1 MKKRKILVSIALASA
16 ALFSL
21 SACGKLIPAVPGQ
34 GSQSQK
40 EEAPKE
46 SSSSTP
52 AQSSSEDTS
61 STQPSEQNTPSLG
74 EGSENENQQS
84 SENTQQSG
92 EENPQQGGEENPQQG
107 EENPQ
112 QGGEEN
118 PQQGETPVVVV
129 KYSID
134 YVSEFGT
141 KPAKKEEVTELTAED
156 LPTLKNTD
164 NKFGGWFTDQ
174 SCSTP
179 AQIGTLSSN
188 VTLYAKWTAK
198 TYYEKFVDV
207 SAEKNTLVFS
217 EDFSS
222 TQTLAEYNAS
232 PAGLYQLASKKGAP
246 KAGSSYTIT
255 IENGKAK
262 ANDNDSEVNTD
273 DGNNNGKVQAIT
285 SFASN
290 GVVKSID
297 GYFDLTFDVVA
308 GNWTLVTFVG
318 DYGTKTSTEVFG
330 LRTIQDKSTKK
341 TYLKYRVFGG
351 DVADPETAI
360 ELKEDG
366 TYGIY
371 YSFDLSQSTIT
382 IKVVTKDS
390 SGAET
395 TNAFVTNKQLEG
407 LVALRYSAIST
418 SDKNS
423 NVFSF
428 DNIALNI
435 VEYTVDEFKALVKAM
450 AQQQLE
456 AMAAYYT
463 TNATEYEAWA
473 NKVIAAIES
482 AQTIEELKDLYDG
495 KASVMEEIQSI
506 ASDIQIA
513 IVDAISSINTQ
524 FGVTKDNSGA
534 YVVADYTINST
545 EFLTAYATA
554 IENISKSKSVTE
566 VNTNKENAITALS
579 AIDNDTKAH
588 DTYVATLMASLKT
601 VYPETNYTETDSV
614 YSNKT
619 AYETAIVSKDTELAS
634 AVTKAEIAALFDQ
647 LAAALDEIDT
657 NADLRAVAT
666 TALVEEL
673 DGYLATEIA
682 GLDADTFA
690 SVIAEISS
698 AKEDG
703 AEAIEDATTVAEKR
717 TALANAKSA
726 IDSLYS
732 MTQMTPEQALAN
744 AKSELTNYKATKLG
758 SFTNENLTNSV
769 NAVVLADDES
779 TLDTVDKV
787 NDALSAAKAEVNR
800 LVAIYVNEL
809 AFDDVYGDKYIDLQ
823 NKNYDLSD
831 ELYIIIKSGLSA
843 IRAAQS
849 DVEAKDAYDEAVE
862 EFDALYA
869 QLIATEFDVVFKNTD
884 LAATKFVF
892 GNAIDEPQDPTKDGF
907 VFAGWF
913 EDDTLTTP
921 YDFEKVHYD
930 SFEIYAKW
938 YDVYSVEENSTK
950 SIIFKE
956 VTKSDSSTTNVT
968 ANFKTSETF
977 IVKDSNGKDYAF
989 TTGAATNSGY
999 VINSSK
1005 GLRMKNFD
1013 SNEYISFT
1021 LTGTASVSIVLN
1033 QANDAER
1040 GIAIYNGDTM
1050 YLSVVAAKSS
1060 VSGYDKGGEVKFDA
1074 LTDISTAY
1082 KRTKNSSISISMA
1095 NCPAGTYYIKIDEGH
1110 TGDLFITSIS
1120 IDEAAKNNT
1129 AIAGITAYVTHNE
1142 GVIAVSS
1149 VKLLSADENP
1159 EEIEITDG
1167 YEVVV
1172 LDANGDE
1179 VTDIDSP
1186 LDFGTYKVIVKYGT
1200 YTVSQEYEV
1209 TIE

>member
-1 MKKRKILVSIALASA
+1 MKAFLYAKKKEREKKMKKRKILVSIALASA

-34 GSQSQK
+34 GSQSEK

-61 STQPSEQNTPSLG
+61 SSQPSEQNTPSSG

-84 SENTQQSG
+84 SENTQQS
-92 EENPQQGGEENPQQG
+92 GEENPQQG

-118 PQQGETPVVVV
+118 PQQGETPVVV

-141 KPAKKEEVTELTAED
+141 KPEKKEEVTELTSED
-156 LPTLKNTD
+156 LPTLVNTD

-179 AQIGTLSSN
+179 AKVGTLSSN
-188 VTLYAKWTAK
+188 VTLYAKWIAK
-198 TYYEKFVDV
+198 TYYEKFVDI
-207 SAEKNTLVFS
+207 STENNTLVFS

-222 TQTLAEYNAS
+222 TQTLAEYSAS

-308 GNWTLVTFVG
+308 GNWTIVTFVG
-318 DYGTKTSTEVFG
+318 DYGTKTSAEVFG

-382 IKVVTKDS
+382 VKVVTKDS

-428 DNIALNI
+428 DNVALNI
-435 VEYTVDEFKALVKAM
+435 VEYTVDEFKAVVKAM
-450 AQQQLE
+450 VQQQLE

-473 NKVIAAIES
+473 NKVIAAIDG
-482 AQTIEELKDLYDG
+482 AQTIADLKDLYDG

-513 IVDAISSINTQ
+513 IGDAIASINTQ

-588 DTYVATLMASLKT
+588 DTYVATLMGSLKAI
-601 VYPETNYTETDSV
+601 YPATNYTETDSV
-614 YSNKT
+614 YNNKA
-619 AYETAIVSKDTELAS
+619 AYEAAIVSKDTELAS
-634 AVTKAEIAALFDQ
+634 AVTKTDIAALFDQ

-657 NADLRAVAT
+657 NADLRAAAT
-666 TALVEEL
+666 TALTEEL

-682 GLDADTFA
+682 GLDTNTFA

-703 AEAIEDATTVAEKR
+703 AESIEDATTVAEKR
-717 TALANAKSA
+717 TALASSKSA
-726 IDSLYS
+726 IDTLYAL
-732 MTQMTPEQALAN
+732 TQMTPEQALAN
-744 AKSELTNYKATKLG
+744 AKSELASYKTTKLG
-758 SFTNENLTNSV
+758 DITNENLLSAV

-809 AFDDVYGDKYIDLQ
+809 AFEDVYGDKYIDLQ
-823 NKNYDLSD
+823 IKNYDLSD

-869 QLIATEFDVVFKNTD
+869 QLIATEFDVVFENTEM
-884 LAATKFVF
+884 ASAVVVF
-892 GNAIDEPQDPTKDGF
+892 GNKVTKPEDPTKTDL
-907 VFAGWF
+907 VFAGWYA
-913 EDDTLTTP
+913 DAALSTP
-921 YDFEKVHYD
+921 YDFDTVEYSAVTL
-930 SFEIYAKW
+930 YAKW
-938 YDVYSVEENSTK
+938 YDAFGDNFNRTT
-950 SIIFKE
+950 SIDFRTL
-956 VTKSDSSTTNVT
+956 TKSDNGTTVTTN
-968 ANFKTSETF
+968 FKDAQTF
-977 IVKDSNGKDYAF
+977 TVKDSDGNDFTFNLAKSSGNMQVSSNGLKVQKADDNVSFTTKNASTLALAFKLGDTRAVKIYNGITLIATISEDKTNGKTA
-989 TTGAATNSGY
+989 
-999 VINSSK
+999 
-1005 GLRMKNFD
+1005 
-1013 SNEYISFT
+1013 SFT
-1021 LTGTASVSIVLN
+1021 LDASDSNVIGTEFVSKSDNCSIVISN
-1033 QANDAER
+1033 
-1040 GIAIYNGDTM
+1040 
-1050 YLSVVAAKSS
+1050 AA
-1060 VSGYDKGGEVKFDA
+1060 
-1074 LTDISTAY
+1074 
-1082 KRTKNSSISISMA
+1082 
-1095 NCPAGTYYIKIDEGH
+1095 AGTYKLVNGGGYTINFVTVEIVEKATPKTIAA
-1110 TGDLFITSIS
+1110 I
-1120 IDEAAKNNT
+1120 EADVA
-1129 AIAGITAYVTHNE
+1129 ANE
-1142 GVIAVSS
+1142 GLLSVSN
-1149 VKLLSADENP
+1149 VKLLTADEAP

-1179 VTDIDSP
+1179 VTDIDNP